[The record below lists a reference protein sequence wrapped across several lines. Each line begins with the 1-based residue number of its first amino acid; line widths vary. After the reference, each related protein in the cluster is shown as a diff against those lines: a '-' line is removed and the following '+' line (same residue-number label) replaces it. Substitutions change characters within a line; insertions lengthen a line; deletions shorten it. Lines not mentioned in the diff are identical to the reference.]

1 MTGINL
7 PLFMY
12 GLGFVCGMIFVW
24 AFGAAHDVIIN
35 NYREMVFNR
44 KVKAEREN
52 LMKESSD
59 CTKQE

>member
-1 MTGINL
+1 MTEISV

-12 GLGFVCGMIFVW
+12 GLGFISGMIFVW
-24 AFGAAHDVIIN
+24 AFGAAHDAIIN

-52 LMKESSD
+52 LTKDSSD